1 MLRKLLPLLVITALA
16 LTACGGGAPA
26 APQAG
31 AQSQGGAASSSQGQ
45 QLFALNCGEC
55 HSEDGT
61 GTDEAPA
68 VIGHTT
74 DQVLKQV
81 RTPEGD
87 MDAIPADKLS
97 DADLAL
103 IAAYV
108 TSLGGKEAHSEEV
121 KPTEEESVHLM
132 AAYEAIKDHENMDR
146 ETAINHLDQAVA
158 LASGDAANLYE
169 GMIAAIK
176 GGKAG
181 NARHELKEL
190 LGMVEEAH

>member
-1 MLRKLLPLLVITALA
+1 MFRKLLPLLIIIALA

-26 APQAG
+26 ASQAG
-31 AQSQGGAASSSQGQ
+31 AQRQGGAASSAQGQ

-68 VIGHTT
+68 VLGHTT
-74 DQVLKQV
+74 DQILQQV

-103 IAAYV
+103 IAQFVA
-108 TSLGGKEAHSEEV
+108 SLGGEEAHPAIE
-121 KPTEEESVHLM
+121 PTEEERVHLE
-132 AAYEAIKDHENMDR
+132 AAFDAIKDYENMDR
-146 ETAINHLDQAVA
+146 QAATTHLEQAVA
-158 LASGDAANLYE
+158 LATGDAAELYE
-169 GMIAAIK
+169 DMLASVKAE
-176 GGKAG
+176 KAG

-190 LGMVEEAH
+190 LGLTEEGH

>member
-1 MLRKLLPLLVITALA
+1 MFRKLLPLLIIIALA

-26 APQAG
+26 ASQAG
-31 AQSQGGAASSSQGQ
+31 AQRQGGAASSAQGQ

-68 VIGHTT
+68 VLGHTT
-74 DQVLKQV
+74 DQILQQV

-103 IAAYV
+103 IAQFVA
-108 TSLGGKEAHSEEV
+108 SLGGEEAHPAIE
-121 KPTEEESVHLM
+121 PTEEERVHLE
-132 AAYEAIKDHENMDR
+132 AAFDAIKDYENMDR
-146 ETAINHLDQAVA
+146 QAATTHLEQAVA
-158 LASGDAANLYE
+158 LASGEAAELYE
-169 GMIAAIK
+169 DMLASVKAE
-176 GGKAG
+176 KAG

-190 LGMVEEAH
+190 LGLTEEGH

>member
-26 APQAG
+26 VPQAG
-31 AQSQGGAASSSQGQ
+31 AQGQGGAAPAQGQ

-55 HSEDGT
+55 HSEDGS

-68 VIGHTT
+68 VLGHTA
-74 DQVLKQV
+74 DQILQQV

-87 MDAIPADKLS
+87 MEAIPADKLS

-103 IAAYV
+103 IAQFVA
-108 TSLGGKEAHSEEV
+108 SLGGEEAHPAIEPTGEER
-121 KPTEEESVHLM
+121 VHLE
-132 AAYEAIKDHENMDR
+132 AAFEAIEDYENMDR
-146 ETAINHLDQAVA
+146 ETAITHLDQAVA
-158 LASGDAANLYE
+158 LATGDAAELYE
-169 GMIAAIK
+169 DMLASVKAE
-176 GGKAG
+176 KAG

-190 LGMVEEAH
+190 LGLTEEGH

>member
-1 MLRKLLPLLVITALA
+1 MFRKLLPLLIIIALA

-26 APQAG
+26 ASQAG
-31 AQSQGGAASSSQGQ
+31 AQGQSGAASSAQGQ

-68 VIGHTT
+68 VLGHTA
-74 DQVLKQV
+74 DQILQQV

-103 IAAYV
+103 IAQFVA
-108 TSLGGKEAHSEEV
+108 SLGG
-121 KPTEEESVHLM
+121 
-132 AAYEAIKDHENMDR
+132 
-146 ETAINHLDQAVA
+146 
-158 LASGDAANLYE
+158 
-169 GMIAAIK
+169 
-176 GGKAG
+176 
-181 NARHELKEL
+181 
-190 LGMVEEAH
+190 EEAHPAIE

>member
-1 MLRKLLPLLVITALA
+1 MLHKLLPLLVLTALA

-31 AQSQGGAASSSQGQ
+31 AQGQGGAASSAQGQ

-55 HSEDGT
+55 HSEDGS

-68 VIGHTT
+68 VLGHTA
-74 DQVLKQV
+74 DQILQQA

-87 MDAIPADKLS
+87 MEAIPADKLS

-103 IAAYV
+103 VAQFVA
-108 TSLGGKEAHSEEV
+108 SLGGEEAHPAIE
-121 KPTEEESVHLM
+121 PTEEERVHLE
-132 AAYEAIKDHENMDR
+132 AAFEAIEDYENIDR
-146 ETAINHLDQAVA
+146 ETALTHLDQAVV
-158 LASGDAANLYE
+158 LATGEAAELYE
-169 GMIAAIK
+169 GMLASVKAE
-176 GGKAG
+176 KAG

-190 LGMVEEAH
+190 LGLTEEGH